1 MFSICAW
8 CEEKSCKKED
18 EDYPEWCII
27 PEKNWF
33 KKLASKYKE
42 EENSLLFKTAAHVEK
57 TGYREWP
64 RLKEIAEFAIKAG
77 FKTIGIAFCIGL
89 KKEAKVAADYYKG
102 KGLKVAS
109 AVCCCGNFDKKDLG
123 IPAADRFSETGFEAA
138 CNPIAQAKFLE
149 ESGSEFNIVLG
160 LCVGHDSLF
169 FKYSNVPTTVLAV
182 KDRVLAHNP
191 LGAVYNRDSYYD
203 NLT

>member
-8 CEEKSCKKED
+8 CEEKSCKKEN
-18 EDYPEWCII
+18 EEYPEWCII
-27 PEKNWF
+27 PERNWF
-33 KKLASKYKE
+33 KELAPKYEE
-42 EENSLLFKTAAHVEK
+42 EENSLIFKTAAHIET
-57 TGYREWP
+57 TGYKKWP
-64 RLKEIAEFAIKAG
+64 RLKEIAEFAIEAG
-77 FKTIGIAFCIGL
+77 FETIGIAFCIGL
-89 KKEAKVAADYYKG
+89 KKEAKIAADYYKE

-123 IPAADRFSETGFEAA
+123 VPAKDRFSETGFEAS

-191 LGAVYNRDSYYD
+191 LGAVYNRESYYND
-203 NLT
+203 LG

>member
-1 MFSICAW
+1 LYYSR
-8 CEEKSCKKED
+8 KELVS
-18 EDYPEWCII
+18 EIAP
-27 PEKNWF
+27 
-33 KKLASKYKE
+33 KYKE
-42 EENSLLFKTAAHVEK
+42 EENSLIFKTAAHIET

-77 FKTIGIAFCIGL
+77 FETVGIAFCIGL
-89 KKEAKVAADYYKG
+89 QKEAEIAADYYKE

-109 AVCCCGNFDKKDLG
+109 AVCSCGSFDKREMG
-123 IPAADRFSETGFEAA
+123 IPAEDRFSDEGFEAS

-191 LGAVYNRDSYYD
+191 LGAVYNRESYYKD
-203 NLT
+203 LD

>member
-8 CEEKSCKKED
+8 CEEKSCKKEN
-18 EDYPEWCII
+18 EEYPKGCLI

-33 KKLASKYKE
+33 DKLAPKYQE
-42 EENSLLFKTAAHVEK
+42 EDNKLIFKTAAHIET

-77 FKTIGIAFCIGL
+77 FETVGIAFCIGL
-89 KKEAKVAADYYKG
+89 QKEAEIAADYYKE

-109 AVCCCGNFDKKDLG
+109 AVCSCGSFDKREMG
-123 IPAADRFSETGFEAA
+123 IPAEDRFSDEGFEAS

-191 LGAVYNRDSYYD
+191 LGAVYNRESYYKD
-203 NLT
+203 LD